1 MSKGRN
7 VRVSKGRKANHLGS
21 KGLKANHLG
30 YFNKNGGPYWDY
42 YGYFNKNGGPY
53 WDYYGY
59 FNKRR
64 GQCVTGTNLIGG
76 CWGPIRL

>member
-1 MSKGRN
+1 M
-7 VRVSKGRKANHLGS
+7 
-21 KGLKANHLG
+21 GLIGIIMVILIKMAGLIG
-30 YFNKNGGPYWDY
+30 IIMVILI
-42 YGYFNKNGGPY
+42 KNGGPY

-64 GQCVTGTNLIGG
+64 GQCVSGTNLIGIVGG